1 MAGHCFA
8 RHHFFFFIAH
18 ESSSLK
24 NLSEQK
30 GQTKSSKLVARY
42 SPIAAVAWQTA
53 GKIGS
58 KLEARLAR
66 ERKDANI
73 VPCGRKKSNWPT
85 PYSLIPVKNR
95 DS

>member
-30 GQTKSSKLVARY
+30 GQTKSSKLASALFADCGGR
-42 SPIAAVAWQTA
+42 IAKA
-53 GKIGS
+53 GKIAS